1 MAAYMWIAQTKFDGA
16 HLAFVWD
23 INAACPGHFLE
34 IFMPISG
41 VMFLTNISRYV
52 LDKQAKINYENSNAV
67 FGWIMR
73 MNNIPKSRH
82 GFPTWNEIEYK
93 MYSRYFAKPRIMQ
106 TVETYVQQ
114 YNICR
119 SSAMHIRTTDMQK
132 SLESKHRRTTNMEA
146 YFHFVESR
154 PVDEPVYLLTDSPQ
168 TQATFLNRYG
178 PQKILVYAVIPNAT
192 TSSVSPPPTP
202 TESSSVVTSSSSSVL
217 LPTDFRYTTLEH
229 TLVDILIAG
238 HSREFKGSPFSSLT
252 ELVKMFGDIG
262 RRDRGWCR

>member
-34 IFMPISG
+34 IFQPIPG

-82 GFPTWNEIEYK
+82 GFPTWNEIEYR

-106 TVETYVQQ
+106 TVEAYVQQ
-114 YNICR
+114 YNVCQ

-154 PVDEPVYLLTDSPQ
+154 PPQEPVYLLTDSPQ
-168 TQATFLNRYG
+168 TQATFLSRYG
-178 PQKILVYAVIPNAT
+178 PQKILVYAVIPNITA
-192 TSSVSPPPTP
+192 PAPPTIST
-202 TESSSVVTSSSSSVL
+202 TESTSVVASSA
-217 LPTDFRYTTLEH
+217 LPTDYRYTTLEH

>member
-1 MAAYMWIAQTKFDGA
+1 MWIAQAKFDGA

-34 IFMPISG
+34 IFQPIPG

-52 LDKQAKINYENSNAV
+52 LDKRAKINYENSNAV

-93 MYSRYFAKPRIMQ
+93 MYSRYFAKPRIMDQ
-106 TVETYVQQ
+106 VEEYVRKHNVCQ
-114 YNICR
+114 

-132 SLESKHRRTTNMEA
+132 SLESKHRRPTNIDA
-146 YFHFVESR
+146 YFHFVDSR
-154 PVDEPVYLLTDSPQ
+154 PQGESVYLLTDSPQ
-168 TQATFLNRYG
+168 TQAAFLDRYG

-192 TSSVSPPPTP
+192 SSQSAPGAGPYGA
-202 TESSSVVTSSSSSVL
+202 
-217 LPTDFRYTTLEH
+217 LPADHRYTTLEH

-262 RRDRGWCR
+262 RRDRGWCS